1 MPYTGF
7 ICEVTGERVTP
18 DHCLSCAR
26 NGAPG
31 CEIGSP
37 AIIAGILRHQRPPDF
52 ALNAAQAARPDLDL
66 RWGRSVT
73 ELLGCARKAWLM
85 ATEQWFEKPSKL
97 YWAYRGTLFHSEA
110 ELYAGMDALAV
121 SETRLMWFVKQAGK
135 VVGLSGQPDLLLYD
149 ETLGGWKI
157 IDYKTIKQVPGK
169 IYRYT
174 CTLANQIIYE
184 MPFKVRG
191 KQVNCPWCKTK
202 HPVPSEDVTV
212 EELPPQPRGSHTEQV
227 QLYAL
232 LVEKNAAAL
241 AQKINGSNSLI
252 LSGAKP
258 PIPENAPV
266 VAAELMY
273 LDMSTQKRLA
283 VEIWPREQ
291 RIELLKARLAEHIRD
306 EMPAIL
312 NNPPDLWQCDYCP
325 VKAVCAMYHGGPVGK
340 EMLVAEAAEAE
351 ALAEEVPA

>member
-1 MPYTGF
+1 MPFNGF

-18 DHCLSCAR
+18 DHCLACAR

-31 CEIGSP
+31 CEIGTP
-37 AIIAGILRHQRPPDF
+37 AIIAGILRHQRPTDF
-52 ALNAAQAARPDLDL
+52 ALNAAKAARPDLDL

-97 YWAYRGTLFHSEA
+97 YWAYRGTLFHGEA
-110 ELYAGMDALAV
+110 EVYAGTDTLAV
-121 SETRLMWFVKQAGK
+121 SETRLMWFVKQGGK

-169 IYRYT
+169 TYRYICNAT
-174 CTLANQIIYE
+174 GQVIYE

-191 KQVNCPWCKTK
+191 KNVNCPWCKSK
-202 HPVPSEDVTV
+202 HSLEEVLAD
-212 EELPPQPRGSHTEQV
+212 ELPPQPRGTHTEQV
-227 QLYAL
+227 QLYTL
-232 LVEKNAAAL
+232 LVEKNAAQI
-241 AQKINGSNSLI
+241 AQAVNARA
-252 LSGAKP
+252 GAAQP
-258 PIPENAPV
+258 VPENAPV
-266 VAAELMY
+266 VAAELVY
-273 LDMSTQKRLA
+273 LDMSGQKRLA

-291 RIELLKARLAEHIRD
+291 RIELLKERLAEHIRD
-306 EMPAIL
+306 EMPPIL

-325 VKAVCAMYHGGPVGK
+325 VKAVCAMYHGAPVGK

-351 ALAEEVPA
+351 ALAEGMPA